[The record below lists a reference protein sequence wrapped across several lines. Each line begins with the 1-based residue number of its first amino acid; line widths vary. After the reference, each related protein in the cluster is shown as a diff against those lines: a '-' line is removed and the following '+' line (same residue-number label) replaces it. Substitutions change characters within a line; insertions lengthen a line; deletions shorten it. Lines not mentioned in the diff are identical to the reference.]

1 MLKDKILQ
9 ILAETDGY
17 ASGEEISRQSQVSR
31 TAVWKAIG
39 QLRQEGFVIE
49 AVPNRGYCLRSSVD
63 YLDVAAAV
71 AGHDSLVS
79 GWEMLDS
86 VDSTNNYL
94 KRGTLPPLPHGHLV
108 ITEEQTAGRGR
119 QGRQW
124 LSSRRQGL
132 WFSLLLRPQLAP
144 SQAALLTMV
153 AGLAVAEAINEEVKV
168 EARIKWP
175 NDVLLNGKKICG
187 ILTEMNAE
195 MEQINYI
202 ILGIGINVSQPAPAL
217 AALPEAGSLLSLT
230 GRSCPRTMLLRR
242 ILTRLSQ
249 RYAQWLEGQTK
260 QIMVDWLALAAYLGE
275 EVEIIA
281 SNGHKTSGIYHGVAP
296 DGGLVLRTPA
306 GEQVFYSG
314 EVSLRQKSTTIK
326 EA

>member
-9 ILAETDGY
+9 ILAASEGY
-17 ASGEEISRQSQVSR
+17 TSGEEISRQSQVSR

-39 QLRQEGFVIE
+39 QLRQEGFAIE
-49 AVPNRGYCLRSSVD
+49 AVPNRGYCLCSSVD

-71 AGHDSLVS
+71 AGEESLVS

-94 KRGTLPPLPHGHLV
+94 KRATTPPIPHGHLV
-108 ITEEQTAGRGR
+108 VTEEQTAGRGR

-153 AGLAVAEAINEEVKV
+153 AGLAVAEAINSVAQV

-175 NDVLLNGKKICG
+175 NDVLLNGQKICG

-217 AALPEAGSLLSLT
+217 AELPEAGSLLSLT
-230 GRSCPRTMLLRR
+230 GRPCSRTPLLREV
-242 ILTRLSQ
+242 LARLSR
-249 RYAQWLEGQTK
+249 RYTQWLEGHTQ
-260 QIMVDWLALAAYLGE
+260 QIMADWLALAAYLGT
-275 EVEIIA
+275 EVAMIA
-281 SNGHKTSGIYHGVAP
+281 GNGSTTCGTYHGVAP

-314 EVSLRQKSTTIK
+314 EVSLRQKSTAIK